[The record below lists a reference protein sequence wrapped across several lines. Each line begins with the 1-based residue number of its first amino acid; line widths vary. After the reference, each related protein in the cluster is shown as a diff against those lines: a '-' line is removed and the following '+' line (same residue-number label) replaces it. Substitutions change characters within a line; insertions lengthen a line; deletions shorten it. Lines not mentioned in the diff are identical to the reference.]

1 MVMIIFDG
9 DGNVNSGDDG
19 DGGSVMMML
28 MMMMLMMVMMMIL
41 IMVPVTMNV
50 ITGIMMIVVGDN
62 CRGDGGESDDG
73 HIIVCYSK
81 ACTILFGI
89 L

>member
-1 MVMIIFDG
+1 
-9 DGNVNSGDDG
+9 
-19 DGGSVMMML
+19 
-28 MMMMLMMVMMMIL
+28 
-41 IMVPVTMNV
+41 MVPVTMNV

-81 ACTILFGI
+81 ACTMLFGI

>member
-1 MVMIIFDG
+1 MMIIFDG
-9 DGNVNSGDDG
+9 DGNVNSSDDG
-19 DGGSVMMML
+19 DGGSV

-62 CRGDGGESDDG
+62 CRGGESDDN